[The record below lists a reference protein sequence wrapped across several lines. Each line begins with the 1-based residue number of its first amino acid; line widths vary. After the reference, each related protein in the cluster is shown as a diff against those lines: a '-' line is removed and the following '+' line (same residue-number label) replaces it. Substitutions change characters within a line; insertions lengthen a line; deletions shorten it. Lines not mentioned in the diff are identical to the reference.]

1 MYSVKMKE
9 AVSSAQSCVDLCCG
23 TQNVAVSSAEYISA
37 FVKYL
42 DVLDP
47 SGIDFLK
54 NGFFAD
60 MRIKKYWKLFSEHY
74 SKVEAIIEKLKKNRI
89 IAENTLMTIRN
100 VQDRYQQVLDEF
112 LSEEP
117 EAPDMEYFNQK
128 TVSLNL
134 KNILDNTSAEYGL
147 LVKRLEDITGMAN
160 DVFTNAV
167 LIARVNY
174 QINIVNEQSS
184 GLIGRADVLSYK
196 SDFQRLYGMCR

>member
-128 TVSLNL
+128 TISLNL